1 MAHRISVS
9 SGWINGN
16 YINEDGEDQ
25 IIFVWVEE
33 ERKSNAAFTPAN
45 FEMPLGQSGEEGL
58 NNLFKVMNISN
69 NGMTIFH

>member
-16 YINEDGEDQ
+16 YIEDGEDQ

-33 ERKSNAAFTPAN
+33 ERKSNVAFTRAN
-45 FEMPLGQSGEEGL
+45 FEMPLGQSGKEGL
-58 NNLFKVMNISN
+58 NNLFKVMSISN